1 MTSHSRQWVSEHKPR
16 HEVQGIVGRPPRQ
29 DCIKEQIQWA
39 RVQKNLCSI
48 EVSKTTTASIICKS
62 KKFKTN
68 RPLPTAKRQ
77 LKDSQT
83 MRNNILWS
91 VETKIEL
98 FDLNPKCHCL
108 EETRHSSSIVQ
119 YFPYSEAGWWKHHLV
134 GCSSPAGSDRW
145 VRVEGKIN
153 AAMHKDILDDNLPHR
168 PDLELGWLFN
178 FLHDTDPKQAA
189 KITKEWLCNHSVNVL
204 EWSGVPTLGQ
214 RPVTDPSGRV

>member
-91 VETKIEL
+91 VETKIEP
-98 FDLNPKCHCL
+98 FDLNPKCHVWKKPGTAHPL
-108 EETRHSSSIVQ
+108 SNTFPTVKRGGGSIILWDVLRQ
-119 YFPYSEAGWWKHHLV
+119 QEAIDESEL
-134 GCSSPAGSDRW
+134 RE
-145 VRVEGKIN
+145 R
-153 AAMHKDILDDNLPHR
+153 
-168 PDLELGWLFN
+168 
-178 FLHDTDPKQAA
+178 
-189 KITKEWLCNHSVNVL
+189 
-204 EWSGVPTLGQ
+204 
-214 RPVTDPSGRV
+214 

>member
-1 MTSHSRQWVSEHKPR
+1 MKTGGPSRSTTSSEALHQSGLYGKLVR
-16 HEVQGIVGRPPRQ
+16 
-29 DCIKEQIQWA
+29 W
-39 RVQKNLCSI
+39 
-48 EVSKTTTASIICKS
+48 KTTPGVCQMAAEGLSDHEKQHSLVCWNKDWTLWPESQAS
-62 KKFKTN
+62 
-68 RPLPTAKRQ
+68 
-77 LKDSQT
+77 
-83 MRNNILWS
+83 
-91 VETKIEL
+91 
-98 FDLNPKCHCL
+98 CL
-108 EETRHSSSIVQ
+108 EETRHSSSIGQ

-168 PDLELGWLFN
+168 PDLELGWLFT

-189 KITKEWLCNHSVNVL
+189 KITKEWLRNHSVNVL